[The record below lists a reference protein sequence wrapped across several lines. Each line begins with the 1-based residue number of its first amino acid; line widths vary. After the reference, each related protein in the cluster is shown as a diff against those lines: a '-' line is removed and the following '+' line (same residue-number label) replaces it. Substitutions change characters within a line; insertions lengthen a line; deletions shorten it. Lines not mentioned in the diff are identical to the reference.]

1 VVGAGSAGCVVAA
14 RLSEDGRHSV
24 LLLEAGPRDRNP
36 WIHIPLG
43 TSKVLND
50 RRINWCYESEP
61 EPALNGRRIFLP
73 RGKVLGGTS
82 AINGMV
88 YIRGQREDYD
98 GWRDAG
104 NAGWSYADVL
114 PYFRRAE
121 CQSRGGDPFHGT
133 RGPLHVSDQ
142 PRHELCDAIIAAAA
156 EIGQPR
162 NADFNGAA
170 QRGFGYFQLT
180 TRRGRRCSAA
190 AAYLRPA
197 RGRAN
202 LQVRTGALATRILL
216 RDGRA
221 AGVAFGTPDGLRAAT
236 ARAEVIVCGGAF
248 NTPQLLQLS
257 GIGPGALLRANGIPV
272 LLDAPGVGAN
282 LQEHLA
288 VPVLVRCRRRVTLND
303 DAASL
308 SRRLRLGLRYA
319 LTRSGPLAGSGIH
332 VGGFFAS
339 DGGGGRPDIACVVL
353 NWSAAVSSR
362 DAFEQHRFPAFT
374 VETVLLRPE
383 SAGSVRITSPD
394 PAAPPAIRFNLLAT
408 DGDRAAIVRGL
419 SVMRRMVHAAA
430 LAGYT
435 AEELLPGPLAAT
447 EADLLAHCRAR
458 GATAYHP
465 VGTCRMGHDGG
476 AVVDARLRVRGV
488 DRLRVIDA
496 SVMPSIVSGNTNAPT
511 IMIAEKGADMVL
523 ADAPGGA
530 A

>member
-14 RLSEDGRHSV
+14 RLSESGRHSV

-50 RRINWCYESEP
+50 PRINWCYESEP

-98 GWRDAG
+98 GWHAAG
-104 NAGWSYADVL
+104 NAGWSYAEVL

-121 CQSRGGDPFHGT
+121 CQSRGEDQFHGAL
-133 RGPLHVSDQ
+133 GPLHVSDQ
-142 PRHELCDAIIAAAA
+142 PRHELCDAIIAAAT
-156 EIGQPR
+156 EIGEPR
-162 NADFNGAA
+162 NGDFNGAE

-180 TRRGRRCSAA
+180 THRGRRCSAA
-190 AAYLRPA
+190 VAYLRPA
-197 RGRAN
+197 RQRSN
-202 LQVRTGALATRILL
+202 LHVRTDALVSGILL
-216 RDGRA
+216 SDGRA
-221 AGVAFGTPDGLRAAT
+221 TGVALHGPGGKRVVT

-248 NTPQLLQLS
+248 NSPHLLQLS

-272 LLDAPGVGAN
+272 ALDAPGVGAN

-288 VPVLVRCRRRVTLND
+288 VPVLVRCKRPVTLND

-319 LTRSGPLAGSGIH
+319 VSRDGPLAGSGIH
-332 VGGFFAS
+332 VGGFFAADPAS
-339 DGGGGRPDIACVVL
+339 ARPDIACVVL
-353 NWSAAVSSR
+353 NWSASVSSR
-362 DAFEQHRFPAFT
+362 DAFRQHPFSAFT

-383 SAGSVRITSPD
+383 SSGSVRIASPD
-394 PAAPPAIRFNLLAT
+394 PAVAPQIRFNVLAT

-419 SVMRRMVHAAA
+419 SAMRRMVHADA

-435 AEELLPGPLAAT
+435 AEELLPGAAATT
-447 EADLLAHCRAR
+447 EADLLAHCRAH

-465 VGTCRMGHDGG
+465 VGTCRMGRDGG

-511 IMIAEKGADMVL
+511 IMIAEKGAEMVL
-523 ADAPGGA
+523 EDARR
-530 A
+530 